1 MSDSLEI
8 LRRQLGSTKDLK
20 SVVRAMKAISAA
32 GLSQYEKSVLSLR
45 DYYRTVRL
53 GLRACLGETALALRG
68 PSTSV
73 KASTLIVVFGS
84 DQGLV
89 GQFNELLADYVR
101 ASISSAEPPL
111 VWAVGERMA
120 QCLEDRGFVVDRRFV
135 LPGSIETVTF
145 LIVDLLN
152 AFQEMEKRAGSPELI
167 VYRHSPRHASTC
179 ELAKERVLP
188 FDEQWMAGIRQLKWP
203 TPLLPETIG
212 APPKV
217 FDALVREYVFVC
229 LFQGCVESLAS
240 ENASR
245 LIAMQRAEENID
257 HLSDELTSRF
267 HQLRQSSIDE
277 ELFDVVS
284 GFEALDGRRKGR

>member
-1 MSDSLEI
+1 MSDSLEV

-45 DYYRTVRL
+45 AYYRTVRL
-53 GLRACLGETALALRG
+53 GLRACLEDNALAQAFQHSG
-68 PSTSV
+68 
-73 KASTLIVVFGS
+73 KASGVIVVFGS

-89 GQFNELLADYVR
+89 GQFNEILADYVR
-101 ASISSAEPPL
+101 ASVSPANTAL

-120 QCLEDRGFVVDRRFV
+120 QCLEDRGFHVVRRFP
-135 LPGSIETVTF
+135 LPASIESVAS

-152 AFQEMEKRAGSPELI
+152 AIRELEKSEGWPELI
-167 VYRHSPRHASTC
+167 VCRHSPRHANLC
-179 ELAKERVLP
+179 EPAQERVLP
-188 FDEQWMAGIRQLKWP
+188 FDDKWIAEIRELKWP

-212 APPKV
+212 AAAQV

-245 LIAMQRAEENID
+245 LMAMQRAEENID
-257 HLSDELTSRF
+257 KLSGELTSRF
-267 HQLRQSSIDE
+267 HRLRQSSIDE

-284 GFEALDGRRKGR
+284 GFEALKGRGR